1 MPDGGALLALAQAVA
16 DGETPDWEEAEE
28 STQPADLPR
37 LRALRAIADI
47 ARVHRRLDGLPNSW
61 PGELEAPRRWGHLE
75 LLERIGGGAFGDV
88 YRARD
93 PHLDREVA
101 LKLLHAGREPAGPG
115 GRSAVEEGR
124 LLAKVRH
131 PHVATVYGADRRGGR
146 VGLWMEL
153 IRGRDLRRIVVENGP
168 FGPREAALV
177 GIDLCRAAAAVHA
190 REILH
195 RDIKAQNVMREE
207 GGRIVL
213 MDFGIGRD
221 LERRPEPG
229 EPPSG
234 TPLYLAPEVL
244 EGAPAS
250 VQSDVYSLGVL
261 LFFLVTGTF
270 PVEGRSL
277 DELRRAH
284 REGKRRLLRDVR
296 PELPEG
302 LVTVIERALAAKP
315 EARPSS
321 MGQLER
327 ALLGTLG
334 SGTAAEA
341 ADVPAPPGSRRRRWL
356 RAGLGLLL
364 VLAFAAGSHGFFYP
378 QALSRLERA
387 RKVAENDGYPP
398 AINVLATA
406 FDIYPPFALGD
417 LQLARYQDTLGR
429 YAEATASS
437 AKAYRLATWA
447 PFRWLISEIDRRRIV
462 GYYHLYRMQY
472 AEARVALEQAAL
484 SDAEKPDA
492 EAFFQLAMLYANLSL
507 PQQAVEPARRAAEL
521 DPSNALYAAQL
532 AIQLAEAGRAEEA
545 LAVVA
550 QSPFEGRG
558 AREHLA
564 WARGLAHL
572 VADRPE
578 LAERSFEEMLEG
590 EDVFAGI
597 GYRLLSQTLIAEAY
611 PAGAGAGPEREPLLR
626 ARTAL
631 YRGIDAEERLMRSYD
646 PEFDI
651 ERSYT
656 AEKAR
661 LLLHLARTEILL
673 GNQDGALAAVAKVA
687 KLPDVPV
694 MLKFL
699 RRAALV
705 YADLRRPDE
714 LAGLRQR
721 IREICELAPS
731 ALCRGTER
739 QLSALAHALEGRLD
753 EARSE
758 IEMARSQWGDP
769 LMVASVLGLALDSG
783 DCATARA
790 AVEDLG
796 SLRGRLLSQ
805 GFAGDWLEFRNA
817 VALCDTAVSDGVR
830 EPVGLFSP

>member
-1 MPDGGALLALAQAVA
+1 LPEGGALLALAQAVA
-16 DGETPDWEEAEE
+16 DGGTPDWEEAEE
-28 STQPADLPR
+28 STHPADLPR
-37 LRALRAIADI
+37 LRALRSIAEI
-47 ARVHRRLDGLPNSW
+47 VRAHRRLDGFRDSW
-61 PGELEAPRRWGHLE
+61 AEEPGAPPRWEHLE
-75 LLERIGGGAFGDV
+75 LLERIGGGAYGDV

-101 LKLLHAGREPAGPG
+101 LKLLHAGQEPASSG

-153 IRGRDLRRIVVENGP
+153 IRGRDLRRIVTDNGP

-177 GIDLCRAAAAVHA
+177 GVDLCRAAAAVHA
-190 REILH
+190 RGILH

-213 MDFGIGRD
+213 MDFGIGRE
-221 LERRPEPG
+221 LQRRPEPG

-284 REGKRRLLRDVR
+284 REGKRRLLRDAR

-302 LVTVIERALAAKP
+302 LVTVIERALAAEP

-327 ALLGTLG
+327 ALLGALE
-334 SGTAAEA
+334 SDTAEI
-341 ADVPAPPGSRRRRWL
+341 ADVPASPGFRRRRWL
-356 RAGLGLLL
+356 RVGLGLLL
-364 VLAFAAGSHGFFYP
+364 VLALAAGFHGVFYP
-378 QALSRLERA
+378 KALSRLARA
-387 RKVAENDGYPP
+387 RDVAGLQGYPQ
-398 AINVLATA
+398 AISVLATA
-406 FDIYPPFALGD
+406 FDLYPPFALGE

-429 YAEATASS
+429 YAEATDSS

-472 AEARVALEQAAL
+472 AEARVALEQAAW
-484 SDAEKPDA
+484 SDAETPDT
-492 EAFFQLAMLYANLSL
+492 EALFQLAMLYANLSL
-507 PQQAVEPARRAAEL
+507 PQQAVEPAQRAAEL
-521 DPSNALYAAQL
+521 EPGNALYAAQL

-558 AREHLA
+558 AREHRA
-564 WARGLAHL
+564 WAEGLAHL

-578 LAERSFEEMLEG
+578 LAQHSFEGMLEG

-597 GYRLLSQTLIAEAY
+597 GYRLLSQAFVAQAFGLAD
-611 PAGAGAGPEREPLLR
+611 GGPDRDLLLR
-626 ARTAL
+626 ARAAFH
-631 YRGIDAEERLMRSYD
+631 RGIDAEERLMRSYD
-646 PEFDI
+646 PGFDT

-673 GNQDGALAAVAKVA
+673 GNEEAALAAVAQVV

-699 RRAALV
+699 RRAALI

-721 IREICELAPS
+721 IREICETAPS

-739 QLSALAHALEGRLD
+739 QLSAFTHAFEGRLD
-753 EARSE
+753 EARRE
-758 IEMARSQWGDP
+758 LEGARSQWGDP
-769 LMVASVLGLALDSG
+769 LMIASVLGLALDSG
-783 DCATARA
+783 DCVTARA
-790 AVEDLG
+790 AAEDLS

-805 GFAGDWLEFRNA
+805 GFAGDWLAVQA
-817 VALCDTAVSDGVR
+817 VAGQGRCRPTLYERVAYPERSQR
-830 EPVGLFSP
+830 